1 MLYDNKNDYD
11 FTMECDEI
19 IALEVGARSG
29 ENDKGYPGVRETCL
43 FLSEYAVQLFG
54 SGCTCIRLEKNM
66 KRIAASLGMNVE
78 FSVLP
83 RHIHITVSKGD
94 SDFTSVIGIRDL
106 PISFSRITD
115 LSRLSWQ
122 MADGKI
128 DFLTARS
135 VLPRICNC
143 ACVNPW
149 LLLLLVSLANASFCR
164 LFSGDPMAMAT
175 VFIATFIGF
184 LVKQI
189 LVRCHMD
196 IRLTVLFCSFL
207 SAMIAAAGSLLGI
220 GGDARDRRGD
230 QRALSC
236 AGNSVYKFVL
246 RSVRPSLFMCVR
258 TCDERC
264 HVVMLSF
271 SRVMCGDGCHAYG
284 YVLRT
289 SGNLCLYG
297 S

>member
-19 IALEVGARSG
+19 IALEVGVRSG

-189 LVRCHMD
+189 LVRRHMD

-220 GGDARDRRGD
+220 GGTPEIAVATSVLYLVPGIPFINSFCDLLDRHYLCAFG
-230 QRALSC
+230 RAMNAVMLLCCLSLGLC
-236 AGNSVYKFVL
+236 AG
-246 RSVRPSLFMCVR
+246 MA
-258 TCDERC
+258 
-264 HVVMLSF
+264 VMHMAMF
-271 SRVMCGDGCHAYG
+271 
-284 YVLRT
+284 
-289 SGNLCLYG
+289 
-297 S
+297 

>member
-189 LVRCHMD
+189 LVRRHMD

-220 GGDARDRRGD
+220 GGTPEIAVATSVLYLVPGIPFINSFCDLLDRHYLCAFG
-230 QRALSC
+230 RAMNAAMLLCCLSLGLC
-236 AGNSVYKFVL
+236 AG
-246 RSVRPSLFMCVR
+246 MA
-258 TCDERC
+258 
-264 HVVMLSF
+264 VMHMAMF
-271 SRVMCGDGCHAYG
+271 
-284 YVLRT
+284 
-289 SGNLCLYG
+289 
-297 S
+297 

>member
-1 MLYDNKNDYD
+1 MYDNKNDYD

-19 IALEVGARSG
+19 IALEVGVRSG
-29 ENDKGYPGVRETCL
+29 ENDKGYPGVKETCL

-189 LVRCHMD
+189 LVRRHMD

-220 GGDARDRRGD
+220 GGTPEIAVATSVLYLVPGIPFINSFCDLLDRHYLCAFG
-230 QRALSC
+230 RAMNAVMLLCCLSLGLC
-236 AGNSVYKFVL
+236 AG
-246 RSVRPSLFMCVR
+246 MA
-258 TCDERC
+258 
-264 HVVMLSF
+264 VMHMAMF
-271 SRVMCGDGCHAYG
+271 
-284 YVLRT
+284 
-289 SGNLCLYG
+289 
-297 S
+297 

>member
-19 IALEVGARSG
+19 IALEVGARLG

-189 LVRCHMD
+189 LVRRHMD

-220 GGDARDRRGD
+220 GGTPEIAVATSVLYLVPGIPFINSFCDLLDRHYLCAFG
-230 QRALSC
+230 RAMNAVMLLCCLSLGLC
-236 AGNSVYKFVL
+236 AG
-246 RSVRPSLFMCVR
+246 MA
-258 TCDERC
+258 
-264 HVVMLSF
+264 VMHMAMF
-271 SRVMCGDGCHAYG
+271 
-284 YVLRT
+284 
-289 SGNLCLYG
+289 
-297 S
+297 

>member
-29 ENDKGYPGVRETCL
+29 ENDNGYPGVRETCL

-189 LVRCHMD
+189 LVRRHMD

-220 GGDARDRRGD
+220 GGTPEIAVATSVLYLVPGIPFINSFCDLLDRHYLCAFG
-230 QRALSC
+230 RAMNAVMLLCCLSLGLC
-236 AGNSVYKFVL
+236 AG
-246 RSVRPSLFMCVR
+246 MA
-258 TCDERC
+258 
-264 HVVMLSF
+264 VMHMAMF
-271 SRVMCGDGCHAYG
+271 
-284 YVLRT
+284 
-289 SGNLCLYG
+289 
-297 S
+297 

>member
-1 MLYDNKNDYD
+1 MYDNKNDYD

-189 LVRCHMD
+189 LVRRHMD

-220 GGDARDRRGD
+220 GGTPEIAVATSVLYLVPGIPFINSFCDLLDRHYLCAFG
-230 QRALSC
+230 RAMN
-236 AGNSVYKFVL
+236 A
-246 RSVRPSLFMCVR
+246 
-258 TCDERC
+258 
-264 HVVMLSF
+264 VMLLCCLSLGLWAGMA
-271 SRVMCGDGCHAYG
+271 VMHMAMF
-284 YVLRT
+284 
-289 SGNLCLYG
+289 
-297 S
+297 

>member
-1 MLYDNKNDYD
+1 MYDNKNDYD

-128 DFLTARS
+128 DYLTARS

-189 LVRCHMD
+189 LVRRHMD

-220 GGDARDRRGD
+220 GGTPEIAVATSVLYLVPGIPFINSFCDLLDRHYLCAFG
-230 QRALSC
+230 RAMNAVMLLCCLSLGLC
-236 AGNSVYKFVL
+236 AG
-246 RSVRPSLFMCVR
+246 MA
-258 TCDERC
+258 
-264 HVVMLSF
+264 VMHMAMF
-271 SRVMCGDGCHAYG
+271 
-284 YVLRT
+284 
-289 SGNLCLYG
+289 
-297 S
+297 

>member
-29 ENDKGYPGVRETCL
+29 ENDNGYPGVRETCL

-189 LVRCHMD
+189 LVRRHMD

-220 GGDARDRRGD
+220 GETPEIAVATSVLYLVPGIPFINSFCDLLDRHYLCAFG
-230 QRALSC
+230 RAMNAVMLLCCLSLGLC
-236 AGNSVYKFVL
+236 AG
-246 RSVRPSLFMCVR
+246 MA
-258 TCDERC
+258 
-264 HVVMLSF
+264 VMHMAMF
-271 SRVMCGDGCHAYG
+271 
-284 YVLRT
+284 
-289 SGNLCLYG
+289 
-297 S
+297 

>member
-1 MLYDNKNDYD
+1 MYDNKNDYD

-43 FLSEYAVQLFG
+43 FLSEYTVQLFG

-189 LVRCHMD
+189 LVRRHMD

-220 GGDARDRRGD
+220 GGTPEIAVATSVLYLVPGIPFINSFCDLLDRHYLCAFG
-230 QRALSC
+230 RAMNAVMLLCCLSLGLC
-236 AGNSVYKFVL
+236 AG
-246 RSVRPSLFMCVR
+246 MA
-258 TCDERC
+258 
-264 HVVMLSF
+264 VMHMAMF
-271 SRVMCGDGCHAYG
+271 
-284 YVLRT
+284 
-289 SGNLCLYG
+289 
-297 S
+297 

>member
-19 IALEVGARSG
+19 IALEVGTRSG
-29 ENDKGYPGVRETCL
+29 ENDNGSPGVRETCL

-78 FSVLP
+78 FSILP

-128 DFLTARS
+128 DFRTARS
-135 VLPRICNC
+135 ALPRICNC

-189 LVRCHMD
+189 LVRHHMD
-196 IRLTVLFCSFL
+196 IRLNVLFCSFL
-207 SAMIAAAGSLLGI
+207 SAMIAAAGSMLGI
-220 GGDARDRRGD
+220 GETPEIAVATSVLYLVPGIPFINSFCDLIDRHYLCAFG
-230 QRALSC
+230 RAMNAVMLLCCLSLGLC
-236 AGNSVYKFVL
+236 AG
-246 RSVRPSLFMCVR
+246 MA
-258 TCDERC
+258 
-264 HVVMLSF
+264 VMHMAMF
-271 SRVMCGDGCHAYG
+271 
-284 YVLRT
+284 
-289 SGNLCLYG
+289 
-297 S
+297 

>member
-189 LVRCHMD
+189 LVRRHMD

-207 SAMIAAAGSLLGI
+207 SAMIVAAGSLLGI
-220 GGDARDRRGD
+220 GGTPEIAVATSVLYLVPGIPFINSFCDLLNRHYLCAFG
-230 QRALSC
+230 RAMNAVMLLCCLSLGLC
-236 AGNSVYKFVL
+236 AG
-246 RSVRPSLFMCVR
+246 MA
-258 TCDERC
+258 
-264 HVVMLSF
+264 VMHMAMF
-271 SRVMCGDGCHAYG
+271 
-284 YVLRT
+284 
-289 SGNLCLYG
+289 
-297 S
+297 

>member
-1 MLYDNKNDYD
+1 MLYDNKNDYG

-29 ENDKGYPGVRETCL
+29 ENDNGDPGVRETCL

-128 DFLTARS
+128 DFRTARS

-164 LFSGDPMAMAT
+164 LFSGDPVAMAT

-189 LVRCHMD
+189 LVRRHMD

-207 SAMIAAAGSLLGI
+207 SAMIAAAGSLFGI
-220 GGDARDRRGD
+220 GETPEIAVATSVLYLVPGIPFINSFCDLLDRHYLCAFG
-230 QRALSC
+230 RAMNAVMLLCCLSLGLC
-236 AGNSVYKFVL
+236 AG
-246 RSVRPSLFMCVR
+246 MA
-258 TCDERC
+258 
-264 HVVMLSF
+264 VMHMAMF
-271 SRVMCGDGCHAYG
+271 
-284 YVLRT
+284 
-289 SGNLCLYG
+289 
-297 S
+297 

>member
-1 MLYDNKNDYD
+1 MYDNKNDYD

-122 MADGKI
+122 MADGKV

-175 VFIATFIGF
+175 VFIAMFIGF

-189 LVRCHMD
+189 LVRRHMD

-220 GGDARDRRGD
+220 GGTPEIAVATSVLYLVPGIPFINSFCDLLDRHYLCAFG
-230 QRALSC
+230 RAMNAVMLLCCLSLGLC
-236 AGNSVYKFVL
+236 AG
-246 RSVRPSLFMCVR
+246 MA
-258 TCDERC
+258 
-264 HVVMLSF
+264 VMHMAMF
-271 SRVMCGDGCHAYG
+271 
-284 YVLRT
+284 
-289 SGNLCLYG
+289 
-297 S
+297 

>member
-1 MLYDNKNDYD
+1 MYDNKNDYD

-189 LVRCHMD
+189 LVRRHMD

-207 SAMIAAAGSLLGI
+207 SAMIAAAGSLFGI
-220 GGDARDRRGD
+220 GGTPEIAVATSVLYLVPGIPFINSFCDLLDRHYLCAFG
-230 QRALSC
+230 RAM
-236 AGNSVYKFVL
+236 N
-246 RSVRPSLFMCVR
+246 
-258 TCDERC
+258 
-264 HVVMLSF
+264 VVMLLCCLSLGLCAGMA
-271 SRVMCGDGCHAYG
+271 VMHMAMF
-284 YVLRT
+284 
-289 SGNLCLYG
+289 
-297 S
+297 

>member
-189 LVRCHMD
+189 LVRRHMD

-220 GGDARDRRGD
+220 GGTPEIAVATSVLYLVPGIPFINSFCDLLDRHYLCAFG
-230 QRALSC
+230 RAMNAVMLLCCLSLGLC
-236 AGNSVYKFVL
+236 AG
-246 RSVRPSLFMCVR
+246 MA
-258 TCDERC
+258 
-264 HVVMLSF
+264 VMHMAMF
-271 SRVMCGDGCHAYG
+271 
-284 YVLRT
+284 
-289 SGNLCLYG
+289 
-297 S
+297 

>member
-11 FTMECDEI
+11 LTMECDEI
-19 IALEVGARSG
+19 IALEVGVRSG
-29 ENDKGYPGVRETCL
+29 EGENDNGSPGVRETCL

-78 FSVLP
+78 FSILP

-128 DFLTARS
+128 DFRTARS
-135 VLPRICNC
+135 ALPRICNC

-189 LVRCHMD
+189 LVRHHMD
-196 IRLTVLFCSFL
+196 IRLNVLFCSFL
-207 SAMIAAAGSLLGI
+207 SAMIAAAGSMLGI
-220 GGDARDRRGD
+220 GETPEIAVATSVLYLVPGIPFINSFCDLIDRHYLCAFG
-230 QRALSC
+230 RAMNAVMLLCCLSLGLC
-236 AGNSVYKFVL
+236 AG
-246 RSVRPSLFMCVR
+246 MA
-258 TCDERC
+258 
-264 HVVMLSF
+264 VMHMAMF
-271 SRVMCGDGCHAYG
+271 
-284 YVLRT
+284 
-289 SGNLCLYG
+289 
-297 S
+297 

>member
-1 MLYDNKNDYD
+1 MYDNKNDYD

-94 SDFTSVIGIRDL
+94 SDLTSVIGIRDL

-175 VFIATFIGF
+175 VFIAMFIGF

-189 LVRCHMD
+189 LVRRHMD

-220 GGDARDRRGD
+220 GGTPEIAVATSVLYLVPGIPFINSFCDLLDRHYLCAFG
-230 QRALSC
+230 RAMNAVMLLCCLSLGLC
-236 AGNSVYKFVL
+236 AG
-246 RSVRPSLFMCVR
+246 MA
-258 TCDERC
+258 
-264 HVVMLSF
+264 VMHMAMF
-271 SRVMCGDGCHAYG
+271 
-284 YVLRT
+284 
-289 SGNLCLYG
+289 
-297 S
+297 

>member
-1 MLYDNKNDYD
+1 MYDNKNDYD

-189 LVRCHMD
+189 LVRRHMD

-220 GGDARDRRGD
+220 GGTPEIAVATSVLYLVPGIPFINSFCDLLDRHYLCAFG
-230 QRALSC
+230 RAMNAVMLLCCLSLGLC
-236 AGNSVYKFVL
+236 AG
-246 RSVRPSLFMCVR
+246 MA
-258 TCDERC
+258 
-264 HVVMLSF
+264 VMHMAMF
-271 SRVMCGDGCHAYG
+271 
-284 YVLRT
+284 
-289 SGNLCLYG
+289 
-297 S
+297 

>member
-189 LVRCHMD
+189 LVRRHMD

-220 GGDARDRRGD
+220 GGTPEIAVATSVLYLVPGIPFINSFCDLLDRHYLCAFG
-230 QRALSC
+230 RAMNAVLLLCCLSLGLC
-236 AGNSVYKFVL
+236 AG
-246 RSVRPSLFMCVR
+246 MA
-258 TCDERC
+258 
-264 HVVMLSF
+264 VMHMAMF
-271 SRVMCGDGCHAYG
+271 
-284 YVLRT
+284 
-289 SGNLCLYG
+289 
-297 S
+297 

>member
-128 DFLTARS
+128 DYLTARS

-189 LVRCHMD
+189 LVRRHMD

-220 GGDARDRRGD
+220 GGTPEIAVATSVLYLVPGIPFINSFCDLLDRHYLCAFG
-230 QRALSC
+230 RAMNAVMLLCCLSLGLC
-236 AGNSVYKFVL
+236 AG
-246 RSVRPSLFMCVR
+246 MA
-258 TCDERC
+258 
-264 HVVMLSF
+264 VMHMAMF
-271 SRVMCGDGCHAYG
+271 
-284 YVLRT
+284 
-289 SGNLCLYG
+289 
-297 S
+297 

>member
-189 LVRCHMD
+189 LVRRHMD

-220 GGDARDRRGD
+220 GGTPEIAVATSVLYLVPGIPFINSFCDLLDRHYLCAFG
-230 QRALSC
+230 RAMNAVMLLCCLSLGLC
-236 AGNSVYKFVL
+236 AG
-246 RSVRPSLFMCVR
+246 MA
-258 TCDERC
+258 
-264 HVVMLSF
+264 VMHMARF
-271 SRVMCGDGCHAYG
+271 
-284 YVLRT
+284 
-289 SGNLCLYG
+289 
-297 S
+297 

>member
-1 MLYDNKNDYD
+1 MYDNKNDYD

-19 IALEVGARSG
+19 IALEVGARLG

-189 LVRCHMD
+189 LVRRHMD

-220 GGDARDRRGD
+220 GGTPEIAVATSVLYLVPGIPFINSFCDLLDRHYLCAFG
-230 QRALSC
+230 RAMNAVMLLCCLSLGLC
-236 AGNSVYKFVL
+236 AG
-246 RSVRPSLFMCVR
+246 MA
-258 TCDERC
+258 
-264 HVVMLSF
+264 VMHMAMF
-271 SRVMCGDGCHAYG
+271 
-284 YVLRT
+284 
-289 SGNLCLYG
+289 
-297 S
+297 

>member
-19 IALEVGARSG
+19 IALEVGVRSG

-189 LVRCHMD
+189 LVRRHMD

-220 GGDARDRRGD
+220 GETPEIAVATSVLYLVPGIPFINSFCDLLDRHYLCAFG
-230 QRALSC
+230 RAMNAVMLLCCLSLGLC
-236 AGNSVYKFVL
+236 AG
-246 RSVRPSLFMCVR
+246 MA
-258 TCDERC
+258 
-264 HVVMLSF
+264 VMHMAMF
-271 SRVMCGDGCHAYG
+271 
-284 YVLRT
+284 
-289 SGNLCLYG
+289 
-297 S
+297 

>member
-1 MLYDNKNDYD
+1 
-11 FTMECDEI
+11 
-19 IALEVGARSG
+19 
-29 ENDKGYPGVRETCL
+29 
-43 FLSEYAVQLFG
+43 
-54 SGCTCIRLEKNM
+54 M

-189 LVRCHMD
+189 LVRRHMD

-220 GGDARDRRGD
+220 GGTPEIAVATSVLYLVPGIPFINSFCDLLDRHYLCAFG
-230 QRALSC
+230 RAMNAVMLLCCLSLGLC
-236 AGNSVYKFVL
+236 AG
-246 RSVRPSLFMCVR
+246 MA
-258 TCDERC
+258 
-264 HVVMLSF
+264 VMHMAMF
-271 SRVMCGDGCHAYG
+271 
-284 YVLRT
+284 
-289 SGNLCLYG
+289 
-297 S
+297 

>member
-1 MLYDNKNDYD
+1 
-11 FTMECDEI
+11 
-19 IALEVGARSG
+19 
-29 ENDKGYPGVRETCL
+29 
-43 FLSEYAVQLFG
+43 
-54 SGCTCIRLEKNM
+54 
-66 KRIAASLGMNVE
+66 
-78 FSVLP
+78 
-83 RHIHITVSKGD
+83 
-94 SDFTSVIGIRDL
+94 
-106 PISFSRITD
+106 
-115 LSRLSWQ
+115 

-189 LVRCHMD
+189 LVRRHMD

-220 GGDARDRRGD
+220 GGTPEIAVATSVLYLVPGIPFINSFCDLLDRHYLCAFG
-230 QRALSC
+230 RAMNAVMLLCCLSLGLC
-236 AGNSVYKFVL
+236 AG
-246 RSVRPSLFMCVR
+246 MA
-258 TCDERC
+258 
-264 HVVMLSF
+264 VMHMAMF
-271 SRVMCGDGCHAYG
+271 
-284 YVLRT
+284 
-289 SGNLCLYG
+289 
-297 S
+297 

>member
-1 MLYDNKNDYD
+1 MYDNKNDYD

-29 ENDKGYPGVRETCL
+29 ENDNGYPGVRETCL

-189 LVRCHMD
+189 LVRRHMD

-220 GGDARDRRGD
+220 GGTPEIAVATSVLYLVPGIPFINSFCDLLDRHYLCAFG
-230 QRALSC
+230 RAMNAVMLLCCLSLGLC
-236 AGNSVYKFVL
+236 AG
-246 RSVRPSLFMCVR
+246 MA
-258 TCDERC
+258 
-264 HVVMLSF
+264 VMHMAMF
-271 SRVMCGDGCHAYG
+271 
-284 YVLRT
+284 
-289 SGNLCLYG
+289 
-297 S
+297 

>member
-189 LVRCHMD
+189 LVRRHMD

-207 SAMIAAAGSLLGI
+207 SAMIAAAGSLFGI
-220 GGDARDRRGD
+220 GGTPEIAVATSVLYLVPGIPFINSFCDLLDRHYLCAFG
-230 QRALSC
+230 RAMNAVMLLCCLSLGLC
-236 AGNSVYKFVL
+236 AG
-246 RSVRPSLFMCVR
+246 MA
-258 TCDERC
+258 
-264 HVVMLSF
+264 VMHMAMF
-271 SRVMCGDGCHAYG
+271 
-284 YVLRT
+284 
-289 SGNLCLYG
+289 
-297 S
+297 

>member
-19 IALEVGARSG
+19 IALEVGVRSG
-29 ENDKGYPGVRETCL
+29 ENDNGYPGVRETCL

-189 LVRCHMD
+189 LVRRHMD

-220 GGDARDRRGD
+220 GGTPEIAVATSVLYLVPGIPFINSFCDLLDRHYLCAFG
-230 QRALSC
+230 RAMNAVMLLCCLSLGLC
-236 AGNSVYKFVL
+236 AG
-246 RSVRPSLFMCVR
+246 MA
-258 TCDERC
+258 
-264 HVVMLSF
+264 VMHMAMF
-271 SRVMCGDGCHAYG
+271 
-284 YVLRT
+284 
-289 SGNLCLYG
+289 
-297 S
+297 

>member
-1 MLYDNKNDYD
+1 MYDNKNDYD

-175 VFIATFIGF
+175 VFIAMFIGF

-189 LVRCHMD
+189 LVRRHMD

-220 GGDARDRRGD
+220 GGTPEIAVATSVLYLVPGIPFINSFCDLLDRHYLCAFG
-230 QRALSC
+230 RAMNAVMLLCCLSLGLC
-236 AGNSVYKFVL
+236 AG
-246 RSVRPSLFMCVR
+246 MA
-258 TCDERC
+258 
-264 HVVMLSF
+264 VMHMAMF
-271 SRVMCGDGCHAYG
+271 
-284 YVLRT
+284 
-289 SGNLCLYG
+289 
-297 S
+297 

>member
-164 LFSGDPMAMAT
+164 LFSGDPMALAT

-189 LVRCHMD
+189 LVRRHMD

-207 SAMIAAAGSLLGI
+207 SAMIAAAGSLFGI
-220 GGDARDRRGD
+220 GGTPEIAVATSVLYLVPGIPFINSFCDLLDRHYLCAFG
-230 QRALSC
+230 RAM
-236 AGNSVYKFVL
+236 N
-246 RSVRPSLFMCVR
+246 
-258 TCDERC
+258 
-264 HVVMLSF
+264 VVMLLCCLSLGLCAGMA
-271 SRVMCGDGCHAYG
+271 VMHMAMF
-284 YVLRT
+284 
-289 SGNLCLYG
+289 
-297 S
+297 

>member
-1 MLYDNKNDYD
+1 LLYDNKNDYD

-189 LVRCHMD
+189 LVRRHMD

-220 GGDARDRRGD
+220 GGTPEIAVATSVLYLVPGIPFINSFCDLLDRHYLCAFG
-230 QRALSC
+230 RAMNAVMLLCCLSLGLC
-236 AGNSVYKFVL
+236 AG
-246 RSVRPSLFMCVR
+246 MA
-258 TCDERC
+258 
-264 HVVMLSF
+264 VMHMAMF
-271 SRVMCGDGCHAYG
+271 
-284 YVLRT
+284 
-289 SGNLCLYG
+289 
-297 S
+297 

>member
-1 MLYDNKNDYD
+1 MYDNKNDYD

-19 IALEVGARSG
+19 IALEVGVRSG

-189 LVRCHMD
+189 LVRRHMD

-220 GGDARDRRGD
+220 GGTPEIAVATSVLYLVPGIPFINSFCDLLDRHYLCAFG
-230 QRALSC
+230 RAMNAVMLLCCLSLGLC
-236 AGNSVYKFVL
+236 AG
-246 RSVRPSLFMCVR
+246 MA
-258 TCDERC
+258 
-264 HVVMLSF
+264 VMHMAMF
-271 SRVMCGDGCHAYG
+271 
-284 YVLRT
+284 
-289 SGNLCLYG
+289 
-297 S
+297 

>member
-1 MLYDNKNDYD
+1 MYDNKNDYD

-189 LVRCHMD
+189 LVRRHMD

-220 GGDARDRRGD
+220 GETPEIAVATSVLYLVPGIPFINSFCDLLDRHYLCAFG
-230 QRALSC
+230 RAMNAVMLLCCLSLGLC
-236 AGNSVYKFVL
+236 AG
-246 RSVRPSLFMCVR
+246 MA
-258 TCDERC
+258 
-264 HVVMLSF
+264 VMHMAMF
-271 SRVMCGDGCHAYG
+271 
-284 YVLRT
+284 
-289 SGNLCLYG
+289 
-297 S
+297 

>member
-1 MLYDNKNDYD
+1 MYDNKNDYD

-29 ENDKGYPGVRETCL
+29 ENDNGYPGVRETCL

-189 LVRCHMD
+189 LVRRHMD

-220 GGDARDRRGD
+220 GETPEIAVATSVLYLVPGIPFINSFCDLLDRHYLCAFG
-230 QRALSC
+230 RAMNAVMLLCCLSLGLC
-236 AGNSVYKFVL
+236 AG
-246 RSVRPSLFMCVR
+246 MA
-258 TCDERC
+258 
-264 HVVMLSF
+264 VMHMAMF
-271 SRVMCGDGCHAYG
+271 
-284 YVLRT
+284 
-289 SGNLCLYG
+289 
-297 S
+297 

>member
-1 MLYDNKNDYD
+1 MLYDNKNDYG

-29 ENDKGYPGVRETCL
+29 ENDNGDPGVRETCL

-128 DFLTARS
+128 DFRTARS

-164 LFSGDPMAMAT
+164 LFSGDPVAMAT

-189 LVRCHMD
+189 LVRRHMD

-220 GGDARDRRGD
+220 GGTPEIAVATSVLYLVPGIPFINSFCDLLDRHYLCAFG
-230 QRALSC
+230 RAMNAVMLLCCLSLGLC
-236 AGNSVYKFVL
+236 AG
-246 RSVRPSLFMCVR
+246 MA
-258 TCDERC
+258 
-264 HVVMLSF
+264 VMHMAMF
-271 SRVMCGDGCHAYG
+271 
-284 YVLRT
+284 
-289 SGNLCLYG
+289 
-297 S
+297 

>member
-189 LVRCHMD
+189 LVRRHMD

-207 SAMIAAAGSLLGI
+207 SAMIAAAGSLFGI
-220 GGDARDRRGD
+220 GGTPEIAVATSVLYLVPGIPFINSFCDLLDRHYLCAFG
-230 QRALSC
+230 RAM
-236 AGNSVYKFVL
+236 N
-246 RSVRPSLFMCVR
+246 
-258 TCDERC
+258 
-264 HVVMLSF
+264 VVMLLCCLSLGLCAGMA
-271 SRVMCGDGCHAYG
+271 VMHMAMF
-284 YVLRT
+284 
-289 SGNLCLYG
+289 
-297 S
+297 